1 MSPPAAVLNLLR
13 IQVFDVHL
21 HLPQVWDA
29 APLRPELAFLVNR
42 LDYARAYARDGLPP
56 SPDFTVS
63 PLGRELHVSR
73 FWRHYRRLLPTR
85 PGLAA
90 PLPWDRHLPF
100 VFTWRRPSL
109 GYRPAQAGL
118 TATIGAAALLW
129 PYGWSSNL
137 EINLSGAI
145 SRDQVAALVEEVRSG
160 TPFILDGQPLDLVG
174 TFKAL
179 TGWLKKALYRQPV
192 QDTLP
197 VKRRLVV
204 SLLWEGEGKREGW
217 DADWAVQAFPS
228 PAEAAVATDHIRTR
242 LKGSDFAV
250 TFFQLG
256 SLVSLSRRSNQ
267 SSSALSCASTNVRAF
282 LGTAHT
288 LLYLLD
294 HGKRYAGVSPDLDGL
309 LDSGREV
316 LLALPAGYRNPL
328 CGQFLAH
335 HRLAKDLKLAGGGEE
350 EAPEAE

>member
-1 MSPPAAVLNLLR
+1 MSSPTDVLKQLR

-21 HLPQVWDA
+21 HLQQVWDTTL
-29 APLRPELAFLVNR
+29 LRPEVAFLVSR
-42 LDYARAYARDGLPP
+42 LDHARAYVRDGLPS
-56 SPDFTVS
+56 SPDYAIS

-90 PLPWDRHLPF
+90 PLPWECHLPF

-109 GYRPAQAGL
+109 EYKPAQTGL
-118 TATIGAAALLW
+118 AATINASALLW

-137 EINLSGAI
+137 EINLSGEI
-145 SRDQVAALVEEVRSG
+145 TRDQVPEILEEVRSG
-160 TPFILDGQPLDLVG
+160 TPFVVDGQPLDLAG
-174 TFKAL
+174 TFRAL
-179 TGWLKKALYRQPV
+179 TGWLKKALYQQPV
-192 QDTLP
+192 QDSLP

-204 SLLWEGEGKREGW
+204 SLLWEGAGKREGW

-228 PAEAAVATDHIRTR
+228 PEEAAVATDHIRTR

-256 SLVSLSRRSNQ
+256 SLVSLSRRPSQ
-267 SSSALSCASTNVRAF
+267 SASTLSCASTNLRSF

-288 LLYLLD
+288 LLYFLK
-294 HGKRYAGVSPDLDGL
+294 HGKQKTGESPELDGL
-309 LDSGREV
+309 LESGHDV
-316 LLALPAGYRNPL
+316 LLALPEGYRNPL
-328 CGQFLAH
+328 CEHFLTH
-335 HRLAKDLKLAGGGEE
+335 HRLAKDLTV
-350 EAPEAE
+350 